1 MKLKRNMQKVLVLC
15 LVLMLTACGGSK
27 SVERQL
33 DLGQKYLDDM
43 NYDKAIAA
51 FESAI
56 EIEPE
61 IVDSYVGLAKAY
73 QGKAETLNDPEEQL
87 GTLIMAYDTL
97 NDMLKDTEMEY
108 TGINE
113 NIDSVMALK
122 SEVQSEFNDIYLD
135 YVAEL
140 TNEGEF
146 DKALEITLEYED
158 YFWDSVEEFLGT
170 FIDDA
175 YESEGGSGSGSGSD
189 SESDEGFAGLFGGGD
204 DDSDEGGESAD
215 LVTVSG
221 MIGAIKD
228 NGDVIFEEDYSHHWW
243 GIYLD
248 EPVTMP
254 DGTQQDFLMISTN
267 SDEVKSVDFMDW
279 GNEVTLTGE
288 LIVFEDETIY
298 PYNIIVNR
306 VEY

>member
-1 MKLKRNMQKVLVLC
+1 MRKFKNNLQKALLLC
-15 LVLMLTACGGSK
+15 LVVVLTACGNSK

-73 QGKAETLNDPEEQL
+73 QGKAMTLDDPEEQL

-122 SEVQSEFNDIYLD
+122 SEVQNEFNDIYLD

-170 FIDDA
+170 FVEDA
-175 YESEGGSGSGSGSD
+175 YESDGGSGSGSD

-221 MIGAIKD
+221 VVGAIKD
-228 NGDVIFEEDYSHHWW
+228 NGEVIFEEDFTHHWW
-243 GIYLD
+243 GISLD
-248 EPVTMP
+248 ESVTMP
-254 DGTQQDFLMISTN
+254 DGTKQDFLIIATN
-267 SDEVKSVDFMDW
+267 SNDVSLDFMDW

-288 LIVFEDETIY
+288 LFIDESEDNY
-298 PYNIIVNR
+298 PYSIMVKD
-306 VEY
+306 VE